1 MAWYRQKGCAHW
13 ALVALSLPSWSDSL
27 SWGGKTG
34 LNRVYL
40 PGFVLSPTLMPL
52 LQLLQDET
60 SLFFPNLSALA
71 AENNIRSTFS
81 LFVHSERF
89 GVGLHGAISFSL
101 IP

>member
-1 MAWYRQKGCAHW
+1 MVEAEGLCTLGPGC
-13 ALVALSLPSWSDSL
+13 LPFTSWSGSV

-60 SLFFPNLSALA
+60 SFFFLNLSGLA
-71 AENNIRSTFS
+71 AENNIHSTFS
-81 LFVHSERF
+81 LFVRLETF
-89 GVGLHGAISFSL
+89 GVGLCGAISFSL